1 MAASAGAA
9 RPLAGLW
16 SEQASVAGMGWE
28 EPGAEAVEVVL
39 PLNQAR
45 RAHELSQRRE
55 NLINR
60 R

>member
-28 EPGAEAVEVVL
+28 EPGAEAAPGGLEAVERE
-39 PLNQAR
+39 A
-45 RAHELSQRRE
+45 SQPMIAF
-55 NLINR
+55 NLACYAC
-60 R
+60 